1 MAVGRSISRPDGACL
16 EAEKLV
22 CGYVKQLGY
31 ARYHG
36 NVGAGYVVLPLAY
49 RLGGYAEMLRY
60 LLLGHAR
67 GLAQRHYALAQSIGI
82 VGFGVVAHIFLLLL
96 FVHFFYTGIMP

>member
-1 MAVGRSISRPDGACL
+1 MI
-16 EAEKLV
+16 
-22 CGYVKQLGY
+22 
-31 ARYHG
+31 
-36 NVGAGYVVLPLAY
+36 
-49 RLGGYAEMLRY
+49 RY

-82 VGFGVVAHIFLLLL
+82 VGFGVVDHIFLLLL